1 MDYHAPSA
9 TKVKVTASLDKELV
23 HTINNFLK
31 TSKIRSRSQ
40 FIENIL
46 RKWHNEQKKQ
56 DLEKQIEAYY
66 LSQSD
71 KERKEDRQWTEITAK
86 SAQQLWKD

>member
-1 MDYHAPSA
+1 MDYHTPSA

-23 HTINNFLK
+23 HTIDDFLK

-71 KERKEDRQWTEITAK
+71 KERKEDRRWTEIAAK

>member
-1 MDYHAPSA
+1 MDYHIHSA

-23 HTINNFLK
+23 RTIDNFIK

-40 FIENIL
+40 LIEDIL
-46 RKWHNEQKKQ
+46 RRWHKEQKKQ

-66 LSQSD
+66 LSQTG
-71 KERKEDRQWTEITAK
+71 KEQAEDQQWTEIAAK
-86 SAQQLWKD
+86 AAQQLWED

>member
-9 TKVKVTASLDKELV
+9 TKVKVTVSLDKELV
-23 HTINNFLK
+23 NTINNFLK

-46 RKWHNEQKKQ
+46 RKWHHEQKKQ

-71 KERKEDRQWTEITAK
+71 KERKEDRRWTEIAAK

>member
-1 MDYHAPSA
+1 MDYHIPSS

-23 HTINNFLK
+23 HTIDNFLK
-31 TSKIRSRSQ
+31 SSKIRSRSQ
-40 FIENIL
+40 LIEDIL
-46 RKWHNEQKKQ
+46 RQWHNEQKKQ

-71 KERKEDRQWTEITAK
+71 KEQAEDRQWTEIAAK
-86 SAQQLWKD
+86 AAQQLWKD

>member
-9 TKVKVTASLDKELV
+9 TKVKVTSSLDKELV

-71 KERKEDRQWTEITAK
+71 KERKEDRQWTEIAAK

>member
-1 MDYHAPSA
+1 MDYHASSA

-23 HTINNFLK
+23 HNINNFLK

-71 KERKEDRQWTEITAK
+71 KERKEDRQWTEIAAK
-86 SAQQLWKD
+86 SAPQLWKD

>member
-9 TKVKVTASLDKELV
+9 TKVKVTVSLDKKLV

-40 FIENIL
+40 FVEDIL

-71 KERKEDRQWTEITAK
+71 KERKEDRRWTEIAAK